1 MWFDD
6 TPISLPHQD
15 ESRLLRRWQS
25 STPSRFFTT
34 GSISDQHAPLSE
46 SNLHAVQPKKVFAT
60 IWRSQPEKSP
70 HVRQRAGTCQDHVDL
85 SHRLTTDPQLEDW
98 HVVCLADTA
107 NSDTSAKP
115 QSSDKLCKRFAASIC
130 HGRAWYLRCGQLE
143 LSDMVAWLIWQEY
156 EPISVLRQPPWT
168 FIDDSDGHAGLSDTE
183 ISSCRHSL
191 LILFDTR
198 SAEEIRI
205 ALLMVYFVSNSF
217 RRLSLSEL
225 VEAVRCSTLSESDCR
240 GRLEHDASPCLPHD
254 HLLNICSPL
263 LENDAD
269 GNIVFLEPSMKR
281 FISTVQLPGLEH
293 GHGTMTQM
301 CFAQIRQLGATFI
314 VRPWKRFREWFRSC
328 RDWPLFRYVA
338 SYWWCHYRLAAA
350 SRKDLSAELIRIVNI
365 AFAGQ
370 SLGQTPILLQRR
382 MLNAGYGVAQVYG
395 LPELKTILQ
404 NMGASEILSHMPIPS
419 SQQWQH
425 MRPVFRI
432 NIPDQV
438 SFNYTPTVS
447 EVLDARSIL
456 CIREDAAAAITAEL
470 SALHIQLGQ
479 SFHISC
485 TDQDEAFPPLLEYGQ
500 AQFDDWEKIDIE
512 ELEQQALLKFEDW
525 EYVCTEGTQDF
536 V

>member
-1 MWFDD
+1 
-6 TPISLPHQD
+6 
-15 ESRLLRRWQS
+15 
-25 STPSRFFTT
+25 
-34 GSISDQHAPLSE
+34 
-46 SNLHAVQPKKVFAT
+46 
-60 IWRSQPEKSP
+60 
-70 HVRQRAGTCQDHVDL
+70 
-85 SHRLTTDPQLEDW
+85 
-98 HVVCLADTA
+98 
-107 NSDTSAKP
+107 
-115 QSSDKLCKRFAASIC
+115 
-130 HGRAWYLRCGQLE
+130 
-143 LSDMVAWLIWQEY
+143 MVAWLIWQEY